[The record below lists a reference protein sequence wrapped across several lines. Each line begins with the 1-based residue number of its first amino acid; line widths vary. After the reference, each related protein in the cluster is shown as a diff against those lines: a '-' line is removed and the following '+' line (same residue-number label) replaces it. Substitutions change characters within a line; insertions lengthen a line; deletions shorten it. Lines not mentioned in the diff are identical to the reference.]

1 MAYSFLLTYSL
12 SRYTLKNFCSRKKR
26 FPLVLM
32 LEPTF
37 KCNLTCKGCGR
48 IRENRDVGGRMLS
61 VKECLDSS
69 DEAGAPVVCLTGGEP
84 LLHPQIDQIINGLI
98 ERKKFIFLATNGI
111 KLIQFLPR
119 IKPDHHLSITVHL
132 DGMTETH
139 DRIVELKGT
148 FDNAIEAIKVAKAAG
163 FHVRTNT
170 TIYKGTDPKEILELF
185 EFLKKLKVDGMM
197 VTPGFSYEAVDSKIF
212 LSREETNRFFEPI
225 YASRKRFPLYNTPF
239 YLEFLAGKRKLDCV
253 PWSTPARNP
262 KGWKSPCYLLTDSYC
277 KTFKEVMEKT
287 EWEHYGPK
295 KDERC
300 AHCMVHVGYEADAL
314 NQIKKLKDL
323 ITMAGWVFLG

>member
-1 MAYSFLLTYSL
+1 
-12 SRYTLKNFCSRKKR
+12 
-26 FPLVLM
+26 M

-98 ERKKFIFLATNGI
+98 DKKRFVFLATNGI
-111 KLIQFLPR
+111 KLISFLPR
-119 IKPDHHLSITVHL
+119 IKPDPYLSIAVHL
-132 DGMTETH
+132 DGMAATH

-148 FDNAIEAIKVAKAAG
+148 FDNAIEAIKEAKAAG

-170 TIYKGTDPKEILELF
+170 TIYKGTDPKEIFELF
-185 EFLKKLKVDGMM
+185 ELLREIKVDGMM
-197 VTPGFSYEAVDSKIF
+197 ITPGFSYEAVDSKMF

-225 YASRKRFPLYNTPF
+225 YASRKRFPFYNTPF
-239 YLEFLAGKRKLDCV
+239 YLEFLAGKRKLECV

-262 KGWKSPCYLLTDSYC
+262 KGWKSPCYLLTDFYC
-277 KTFKEVMEKT
+277 KSFKEVMEKT

-323 ITMAGWVFLG
+323 LNMTGWVLLG